1 MKQWSGKRMPGAL
14 ASLCLLV
21 CAGLLPAQD
30 GLLRVSESDARKAV
44 IKKVEPEYPA
54 MARQIRL
61 SGQVQ
66 VDVVIAETGAVE
78 KVNVIK
84 GNVLLS
90 NSAVAA
96 LKKWKFTPFA
106 GTANRPS
113 KAIASLTF
121 DFRLGSG
128 AL

>member
-1 MKQWSGKRMPGAL
+1 MKLARATICLL
-14 ASLCLLV
+14 AS
-21 CAGLLPAQD
+21 AGFLPAQD
-30 GLLRVSESDARKAV
+30 ALLRVSEGDARRAIV
-44 IKKVEPEYPA
+44 KKIEPEYPA

-78 KVNVIK
+78 KVSVLK

-90 NSAVAA
+90 NSAVSA

-106 GTANRPS
+106 GAANKPAR
-113 KAIASLTF
+113 AIASLTF
-121 DFRLGSG
+121 DFRLGS
-128 AL
+128 L

>member
-1 MKQWSGKRMPGAL
+1 VNATLSTI
-14 ASLCLLV
+14 CLLA
-21 CAGLLPAQD
+21 CAGSLAAQAA
-30 GLLRVSESDARKAV
+30 LLRVSENDARKAIV
-44 IKKVEPEYPA
+44 KKIDPEYPA

-66 VDVVIAETGAVE
+66 VDVVIAETGVVE

-90 NSAVAA
+90 NAAVSA
-96 LKKWKFTPFA
+96 LKKWRFTPFA
-106 GTANRPS
+106 GAANKPA

-121 DFRLGSG
+121 DFRLGS
-128 AL
+128 

>member
-1 MKQWSGKRMPGAL
+1 MIQRPGAATL
-14 ASLCLLV
+14 SVICLLG
-21 CAGLLPAQD
+21 CAGFLRAQ
-30 GLLRVSESDARKAV
+30 GALVRVSETEARRAV
-44 IKKVEPEYPA
+44 VKKVEPEYPA

-90 NSAVAA
+90 NSAVSA
-96 LKKWKFTPFA
+96 LKKWKFTPFLA
-106 GTANRPS
+106 GARKPT
-113 KAIASLTF
+113 KAVASLTF
-121 DFRLGSG
+121 DFRLGS
-128 AL
+128 

>member
-1 MKQWSGKRMPGAL
+1 MKLSVATIWLL
-14 ASLCLLV
+14 ACS
-21 CAGLLPAQD
+21 GLLTAQD
-30 GLLRVSESDARKAV
+30 ALLRVSETEARKAV
-44 IKKVEPEYPA
+44 VKKVEPEYPA

-78 KVNVIK
+78 KVSVLK

-90 NSAVAA
+90 NSAVSA

-106 GTANRPS
+106 GAANKPA

-128 AL
+128 SL

>member
-1 MKQWSGKRMPGAL
+1 MKKWPGERMYA
-14 ASLCLLV
+14 AVTVLCV
-21 CAGLLPAQD
+21 MACAGLLPAQD
-30 GLLRVSESDARKAV
+30 ALLRVSESEARKAIV
-44 IKKVEPEYPA
+44 KKVEPEYPA

-78 KVNVIK
+78 KVSVIK

-90 NSAVAA
+90 NSAVSA

-106 GTANRPS
+106 GASNKPA

-121 DFRLGSG
+121 DFRLGS
-128 AL
+128 

>member
-1 MKQWSGKRMPGAL
+1 MRQRPGATTL
-14 ASLCLLV
+14 TVICLFGCVGFLR
-21 CAGLLPAQD
+21 AQ
-30 GLLRVSESDARKAV
+30 GVIVRVSETEARRAV
-44 IKKVEPEYPA
+44 VKKVEPEYPA

-66 VDVVIAETGAVE
+66 VDVVIAETGVVE

-90 NSAVAA
+90 NSAVSA
-96 LKKWKFTPFA
+96 LKKWRFTPFTGGA
-106 GTANRPS
+106 SKPT

-121 DFRLGSG
+121 DFRLGS
-128 AL
+128 